1 VESER
6 LAAFRRDALV
16 HLPELRRVATRLAG
30 DPGSADDLVQET
42 FLQAWR
48 SFDRFAPGTNC
59 RAWLYRILILVAHGQ
74 RRRNGRGGVALS
86 DLPED
91 ALAVEAPLPEVFG
104 RDHVLVAF
112 ESLPDD
118 QRLLLQL
125 ADVEGLRYREIADAL
140 QVPLGTVMSRLH
152 RARLLLRRRVAERVL
167 GKGVAS

>member
-1 VESER
+1 MGG
-6 LAAFRRDALV
+6 
-16 HLPELRRVATRLAG
+16 PRV
-30 DPGSADDLVQET
+30 DADDLVQET

-74 RRRNGRGGVALS
+74 RRKNGRGEVALS

-91 ALAVEAPLPEVFG
+91 ALAIEAPLPEVFG
-104 RDHVLVAF
+104 REHVLLAF

-125 ADVEGLRYREIADAL
+125 ADVEGLLYREVALAL

-152 RARLLLRRRVAERVL
+152 RARRLLRRRVAERVV
-167 GKGVAS
+167 GKGGAS